1 MSPVRFHDDKNMK
14 HQNKLQLSSPVCLNK
29 IFDEYKLTQLLNFEA
44 VHSKMFKKYQINCNN
59 KYFQCCEE
67 IFDPTINQLEVAKV
81 INIGA
86 SLILHLVHTLQE
98 ERAN

>member
-1 MSPVRFHDDKNMK
+1 MSPVRFHNDRNMK
-14 HQNKLQLSSPVCLNK
+14 HQNELG
-29 IFDEYKLTQLLNFEA
+29 QLLNFKA
-44 VHSKMFKKYQINCNN
+44 VQSVHLNSKMFKKYQINCNN
-59 KYFQCCEE
+59 RYFQSWEE

-86 SLILHLVHTLQE
+86 SLILNLVHTLQE